1 MHVKITIFTVQ
12 IFTDSYLLFFFVTFW
27 YRGKYWDNSKW
38 FGWDIRGIEIWIK
51 GEWRICAWKGIRRRC
66 IAGKEEDDHIWSN
79 VKNYRFQETKEPFR
93 CCGKENCVSLSERVN
108 KLLDPDILEIQIGIR
123 HRDRMDNSELKPESF
138 RFVAYRNLFILTYG
152 RTRAKMER
160 KPLPSCLVMRVRSQ
174 FPDPDN
180 QYTGFKAKRKR
191 RLWVRIQFV
200 LLQIKDSRN
209 GIQRRGR
216 IFWRILIIH
225 GGWPAAMR

>member
-1 MHVKITIFTVQ
+1 
-12 IFTDSYLLFFFVTFW
+12 
-27 YRGKYWDNSKW
+27 
-38 FGWDIRGIEIWIK
+38 
-51 GEWRICAWKGIRRRC
+51 
-66 IAGKEEDDHIWSN
+66 
-79 VKNYRFQETKEPFR
+79 
-93 CCGKENCVSLSERVN
+93 
-108 KLLDPDILEIQIGIR
+108 
-123 HRDRMDNSELKPESF
+123 
-138 RFVAYRNLFILTYG
+138 
-152 RTRAKMER
+152 
-160 KPLPSCLVMRVRSQ
+160 VMRVRSQ